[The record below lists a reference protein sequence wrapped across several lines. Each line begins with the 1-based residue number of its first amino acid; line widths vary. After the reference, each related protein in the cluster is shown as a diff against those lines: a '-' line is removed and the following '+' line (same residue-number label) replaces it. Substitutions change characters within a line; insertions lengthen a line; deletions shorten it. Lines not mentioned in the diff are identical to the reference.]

1 MAAAAGSPSRKRPGS
16 DGWLGGVDGG
26 FFYYVD
32 ERAKTIW
39 IVDVW
44 HGAQLT
50 SAPELP
56 QHIAE

>member
-1 MAAAAGSPSRKRPGS
+1 MRQTIVGPYR
-16 DGWLGGVDGG
+16 